1 MKERTKLLWLG
12 IFIICAIA
20 LAAWFLLFLKPSV
33 GDGEQEL
40 RVRFSNIDKVTTD
53 TRVTYAGKLVGEV
66 DEILEVKDPR
76 QGPFDQYG
84 NLYTYEL
91 ILKVD
96 SGVKIFSYD
105 EIQYSSSGLMGEKSI
120 NITPKATPKGKPP
133 AKEITNDILYAR
145 SSDKLE
151 ETLLQ
156 LNHVAESF
164 GETLDEISDFL
175 SSNREEFHQALNSV
189 ACAANGISSL
199 MQRADETDLVAKT
212 AHTLDE
218 FKQTLRT
225 ADLAFKRADHV
236 FHEIL
241 DTKLVERVGRSLDHL
256 DGIIAPIQRGEG
268 TLGRLIQS
276 DAFYLQ
282 FSTVMCKIETLLN
295 DINHYGLL
303 FQYDKGWKR
312 GRTARMNKM
321 QQLCTPNDFVHY
333 FDEEICSINLSM
345 NRVASLL
352 QTMECSN
359 ISIENECFANSFREL
374 LGKVENLETSL
385 KVYTEMLFSDYCH
398 KSR

>member
-1 MKERTKLLWLG
+1 MNERTKLLWLG

-33 GDGEQEL
+33 GDGEKL
-40 RVRFSNIDKVTTD
+40 LHVRFSNIDKVTTD
-53 TRVTYAGKLVGEV
+53 TRVTYAGKPVGEV
-66 DEILEVKDPR
+66 DEILDVKDPR
-76 QGPFDQYG
+76 QGPTDQYG
-84 NLYTYEL
+84 NLYSYEL
-91 ILKVD
+91 LLKVD
-96 SGVKIFSYD
+96 SGVQIYTYD

-120 NITPKATPKGKPP
+120 NIIPKATPKGKPP

-145 SSDKLE
+145 STDKLD
-151 ETLLQ
+151 ETLQQ
-156 LNHVAESF
+156 LTHVAESF
-164 GETLDEISDFL
+164 EETLDDISEFL

-189 ACAANGISSL
+189 TCAANGISSF
-199 MQRADETDLVAKT
+199 MQRADETDVIAKT
-212 AHTLDE
+212 AHSLDE
-218 FKQTLRT
+218 FKKTLKT
-225 ADLAFKRADHV
+225 ADLTFKRADHV
-236 FHEIL
+236 FHEVLQSKII
-241 DTKLVERVGRSLDHL
+241 ERTGRTIDNLN
-256 DGIIAPIQRGEG
+256 GIIDPIQRGEG

-276 DAFYLQ
+276 DALYLQ

-352 QTMECSN
+352 QTMECSD

-385 KVYTEMLFSDYCH
+385 KIYTEMLFSEYCH
-398 KSR
+398 KCQ